1 MKWDISVFWPLQF
14 LYANCSWS
22 SNSLILPISI
32 SFSNSRFQECS
43 LAYILFVYGH
53 NSIPTDT
60 LSFIPT
66 AAYWNFHPISQFS
79 LYHSFVKLIIFWM
92 DVTISSLF
100 EFTGFVFYALVLT
113 IIVTSKN
120 TSFKSA
126 FYTIFF
132 STGKIYKECKVLIRD
147 SAQN

>member
-60 LSFIPT
+60 LSLTST
-66 AAYWNFHPISQFS
+66 AASWSFHPISQFS
-79 LYHSFVKLIIFWM
+79 LYHSSVKLIVFWM
-92 DVTISSLF
+92 EVTISSLF
-100 EFTGFVFYALVLT
+100 EFVGLVSYTLVLT
-113 IIVTSKN
+113 VIVTSKN

-126 FYTIFF
+126 FYTICF
-132 STGKIYKECKVLIRD
+132 STGKIYKKCKVLITD
-147 SAQN
+147 LAQN